1 MPEEGQRE
9 ERVAQG
15 LHRQLQEH
23 VSPPGKMSTMPLV
36 VMGRLPSNILNH
48 SDLFFLSLELILFE
62 NHGPETYDDD

>member
-23 VSPPGKMSTMPLV
+23 VPPAGKTTSMSFV
-36 VMGRLPSNILNH
+36 VMGRLPSNIMNH

-62 NHGPETYDDD
+62 NHGPETCDDD